1 MRNAQKIEIIT
12 EKRSI
17 DKIIEIIEKHGVTG
31 WTIFGDVKGKGQRGE
46 KHGDDLNDV
55 FKNTM
60 IVTVC
65 DEEQVL
71 AIVPEL
77 KIFFKKISGICVV
90 SDVKYVIH

>member
-1 MRNAQKIEIIT
+1 MKNAQKIEIIT

-17 DKIIEIIEKHGVTG
+17 ETVIEIIEKHGVTG
-31 WTIFGDVKGKGQRGE
+31 YTIFGDVTGKGQRGE
-46 KHGDDLNDV
+46 KHGYDLNDV

-77 KIFFKKISGICVV
+77 KLFFKKISGICIV

>member
-1 MRNAQKIEIIT
+1 MKNAQKIEIIT

-17 DKIIEIIEKHGVTG
+17 DKVLEIIEKYGVTG
-31 WTIFGDVKGKGQRGE
+31 YTIFGDVKGKGKRGE

-65 DEEQVL
+65 DQEQVDL
-71 AIVPEL
+71 IVPEL
-77 KIFFKKISGICVV
+77 KIFLKKISGICIV
-90 SDVKYVIH
+90 SDVKYVLH